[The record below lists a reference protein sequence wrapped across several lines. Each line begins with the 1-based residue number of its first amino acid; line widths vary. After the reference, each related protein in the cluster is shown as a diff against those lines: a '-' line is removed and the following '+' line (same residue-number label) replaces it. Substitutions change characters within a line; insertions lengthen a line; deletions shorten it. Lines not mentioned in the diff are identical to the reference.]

1 MSPADTALIVKA
13 LAGAGVLFVIALIGN
28 MLSFSSRF
36 VNALVTA
43 IVFAIAYAAIYYLV
57 DRAMLPPEIAT
68 MSQQRWLQMVGMA
81 AVLVFV
87 VDLVANA
94 LTFSSRFT
102 NALMAAALF
111 AILFGLALY
120 ATGGAAPM
128 PRRA

>member
-1 MSPADTALIVKA
+1 
-13 LAGAGVLFVIALIGN
+13 